1 MKYVGIAVAVIVVAI
16 IAFATIKEVSPIGWG
31 LWGTTQTTS
40 GVALDGHDAVAY
52 FDDGAAA
59 MGRDDFTYEWHDA
72 QWHFANAANQQA
84 FAENPEHYAPQ
95 FGGFCAFA
103 VSKGVTA
110 KPNAGAWHIENGKLY
125 VFADENV
132 RDDWV
137 ATINEGSMQR
147 SEENWAK
154 RD

>member
-1 MKYVGIAVAVIVVAI
+1 MKYVGIAVAVILVAI
-16 IAFATIKEVSPIGWG
+16 VAFATVKEVSPIGWG
-31 LWGTTQTTS
+31 WWGTTQTTS
-40 GVALDGHDAVAY
+40 GVALDGHDPVAY
-52 FDDGAAA
+52 FDEHAAVI
-59 MGRDDFTYEWHDA
+59 GRDDFTYEWGDA
-72 QWHFANAANQQA
+72 EWHFANRANKQA
-84 FAENPEHYAPQ
+84 FIDNPQQYAPQ

-110 KPNAGAWHIENGKLY
+110 KPNADAWHIENGKLY

-137 ATINEGSMQR
+137 ATIGEGSLQR
-147 SEENWAK
+147 SEANWAK